1 MIYGVSAKQTKNV
14 NATINNSIH
23 NSNNNNNNDYNR
35 YSKQII

>member
-23 NSNNNNNNDYNR
+23 NSNNNDYNR

>member
-23 NSNNNNNNDYNR
+23 NSNNNNDYNR